1 MRSPQAH
8 ISWFA
13 LFLTGSVREWVTWIK
28 WGEKQTRTMQTW
40 EGQAGGQDGC
50 FFSAGGT
57 LVSFLQQGARR
68 TCRVLSSCFL
78 SCQPPLS
85 SSLFLLRRAEPG
97 LGVLCVCVSVGSDHH
112 SKLYTVYQHLG
123 EVVLWL
129 LYGSLLLF
137 IVLSIVFPN
146 KSHTSDFFF
155 VLFYF
160 WNYLTQSW
168 GDETDSNKTNTKSR
182 FEIFFST
189 EMWCYWLSMTPKF
202 DPLLHALIEFNLICL
217 FVVFKLGSS
226 NYLNPKLMSS
236 NGVRD
241 TFLAVACFLIPRPF
255 YSKGSSRFVTF
266 CKTKSSQ
273 SVKMIFLRK
282 IKQLIKMWRI
292 FWISV

>member
-28 WGEKQTRTMQTW
+28 WGEKQSRTMQTW

-68 TCRVLSSCFL
+68 TCLVLSSCFL
-78 SCQPPLS
+78 SCQPRLS
-85 SSLFLLRRAEPG
+85 SSLFLPQRAEPG

-129 LYGSLLLF
+129 PYGSLLLF
-137 IVLSIVFPN
+137 IVLGFVFPN
-146 KSHTSDFFF
+146 KSHSCDFFSLF

-168 GDETDSNKTNTKSR
+168 GDETDSKQNKYRKQIWN
-182 FEIFFST
+182 IFF
-189 EMWCYWLSMTPKF
+189 YWNVMLLTLSDTK
-202 DPLLHALIEFNLICL
+202 
-217 FVVFKLGSS
+217 VWSS
-226 NYLNPKLMSS
+226 CTRSYR
-236 NGVRD
+236 V
-241 TFLAVACFLIPRPF
+241 
-255 YSKGSSRFVTF
+255 
-266 CKTKSSQ
+266 
-273 SVKMIFLRK
+273 
-282 IKQLIKMWRI
+282 
-292 FWISV
+292 

>member
-28 WGEKQTRTMQTW
+28 WGEKQSRTMQTW

-68 TCRVLSSCFL
+68 TCLVLSSCFL
-78 SCQPPLS
+78 SCQPRLS
-85 SSLFLLRRAEPG
+85 SSLFLPQRAEPG

-129 LYGSLLLF
+129 PYGSLLLF
-137 IVLSIVFPN
+137 IVLGFFFPN
-146 KSHTSDFFF
+146 KSHSCDFFLC
-155 VLFYF
+155 LFYF
-160 WNYLTQSW
+160 IF
-168 GDETDSNKTNTKSR
+168 ETIWHRVGGMKQIQNKTNTESR

-189 EMWCYWLSMTPKF
+189 EMWCYWLSVTPKF
-202 DPLLHALIEFNLICL
+202 DPLVHALIEFNLICL
-217 FVVFKLGSS
+217 FVLFKLGS
-226 NYLNPKLMSS
+226 NYLKPKLMSS

-241 TFLAVACFLIPRPF
+241 TFLAVARFLIPRPF

-282 IKQLIKMWRI
+282 
-292 FWISV
+292 